1 MSYFE
6 DASLVYIPSAVKD
19 AKTYSIK
26 PTDGSGDLTFS
37 RGSDIEA
44 TRVASNGY
52 IEKAKVNL
60 LLQSNS
66 FDTTWNLGGG
76 TLTSGQTGYDGSSD
90 AWLFTYTSG
99 AVIVN
104 QTNTFSGVQTFSVY
118 AKGSA
123 TNGIRLYAF
132 GSANANAYFDLNI
145 GEVEN
150 NSNIIDAQIEDK
162 GNGWYRCS
170 ITFDQTNTNIYLYLT
185 GNNNSSAG
193 SGSIYIQDAQ
203 LNYGLVA
210 QEYQETTTTSVVA
223 GITNDLPRL
232 DYSGGASCPSLLLE
246 PSRQNL
252 VPHSDYIGSLVP
264 EKGTITSNADT
275 SPEGVLNATSF
286 VEDSTT
292 GRHRTSFFVSV
303 TSGQTYT
310 FSMFA
315 KIKSGTRLLCINN
328 ASTIGARAYFNLVSG
343 AVEGVDSGTA
353 SIEDYGDGWFRCSV
367 TAQSSITGTATTY
380 FGLEDGTADNG
391 YTGDGT
397 SGHYWYGL
405 QLELGSYSSSLIPTY
420 GTSNSRLKD
429 SCSKTGISS
438 LIGQT
443 EGTLF
448 LDITTTDDITTV
460 TPIGISDGTATNRV
474 LLYVGSGILNA
485 LVTVSGSAQATISS
499 SAISANTRY
508 KMAIAYK
515 ANDFAFYVNGA
526 LVGTDTNGTVPAC
539 SKFNYDNGSGSAT
552 FYGLNNQALL
562 FKTRLTNAQ
571 LAELTTL

>member
-44 TRVASNGY
+44 TRVNANGY

-60 LLQSNS
+60 LTYSNTFS
-66 FDTTWNLGGG
+66 NAAWVNDLSTE
-76 TLTSGQTGYDGSSD
+76 TSGQAGYDGTNN
-90 AWLFTYTSG
+90 AWLLTSTSAG
-99 AVIVN
+99 GFIYQN
-104 QTNTFSGVQTFSVY
+104 KTISELNTFSVY
-118 AKGSA
+118 AKAGSQIGV
-123 TNGIRLYAF
+123 TIY
-132 GSANANAYFDLNI
+132 SAHVSQGRYFNLSTGALGGTFVGTPIASSIDEI
-145 GEVEN
+145 G
-150 NSNIIDAQIEDK
+150 
-162 GNGWYRCS
+162 GGWYRCS
-170 ITFDQTNTNIYLYLT
+170 ITVSATATNNFRVYVSNGTANVA
-185 GNNNSSAG
+185 GN
-193 SGSIYIQDAQ
+193 IYIQDAQ

-210 QEYQETTTTSVVA
+210 QEYQETTTTSVVT

-232 DYSGGASCPSLLLE
+232 DYSGGASCPSALLE

-252 VPHSDYIGSLVP
+252 FTNDSYFGGADWT
-264 EKGTITSNADT
+264 KQDATITSNVAI
-275 SPEGVLNATSF
+275 SPEGV
-286 VEDSTT
+286 
-292 GRHRTSFFVSV
+292 
-303 TSGQTYT
+303 Q
-310 FSMFA
+310 
-315 KIKSGTRLLCINN
+315 N
-328 ASTIGARAYFNLVSG
+328 ASLYTTTSDIYDFVRQTKSFT
-343 AVEGVDSGTA
+343 SGTA
-353 SIEDYGDGWFRCSV
+353 YTLSVFAKAGTSNEVSLTFQSTAFGAAGAVFNLSTLAITPSGTTTGKIEDYGNGWFRCS
-367 TAQSSITGTATTY
+367 ATATA
-380 FGLEDGTADNG
+380 TASTNAS
-391 YTGDGT
+391 TGFASPAAGAVT
-397 SGHYWYGL
+397 TLYLYGA
-405 QLELGSYSSSLIPTY
+405 QLEQGSYPTSLIPTY
-420 GTSNSRLKD
+420 GTSATRTAD
-429 SCSKTGISS
+429 ACSKTGISS